1 MNLSAKN
8 NESCES
14 CEFEENLKILREIP
28 FFSRIPLETL
38 KVLAYLCT
46 RETFKQGDYLFN
58 QNDDDGQAFYII
70 SGKARLMHTNGGDEQ
85 EIRDYAE
92 GTFLGGLTLMGNM
105 GRLFSMK
112 ALSDVTCLI
121 LTRDKFSRVMN
132 QYPDLMPKIITAIIS
147 TIRSWEERFLTASDE
162 SCTACKKRIGVSL
175 A

>member
-70 SGKARLMHTNGGDEQ
+70 SGNTRLMHTNEGDEQ

-112 ALSDVTCLI
+112 ALSDVNCLI
-121 LTRDKFSRVMN
+121 LTRDKFSRAMD
-132 QYPDLMPKIITAIIS
+132 QHPDLMPKIIASLIS
-147 TIRSWEERFLTASDE
+147 AIRSWEERFLTASDE

-175 A
+175 E

>member
-1 MNLSAKN
+1 MNLSVKN

-14 CEFEENLKILREIP
+14 CEFDENLKILREIP

-70 SGKARLMHTNGGDEQ
+70 SGNARLMHTNGGDEQ

-121 LTRDKFSRVMN
+121 LTRDKFSQVIN

-147 TIRSWEERFLTASDE
+147 AIRSWEERFLTASDE

-175 A
+175 E